1 MQLEAAR
8 ALFLVNEWGKKCI
21 IRRRSSQHLSLYI
34 NQPRETYQFRQQA
47 SLADFLGLKKREM
60 LPRRWKSSSFTLNVI
75 EMREMAD
82 KFCARP
88 LRGNGL
94 SPLEILYRRPRTQ
107 HAQYNHH
114 WYIDF
119 AAISQ
124 VATTL
129 FAPFFWHALLHAKIH
144 IIVHFSSQL
153 AGDKTLLAK
162 CLQAL

>member
-8 ALFLVNEWGKKCI
+8 A
-21 IRRRSSQHLSLYI
+21 RSFSLMNGAKSVLSAAGALRISHYI
-34 NQPRETYQFRQQA
+34 YQPRETYQFRQQA

-60 LPRRWKSSSFTLNVI
+60 LPRRWKLSSFTLNVI

-124 VATTL
+124 VETTL